1 MYSAQA
7 GQKDAAA
14 YPRYNGRGGKAK
26 GSNHWTGNP
35 IWQIRISQD
44 YGITQSESKG
54 TSGESQEGGKDLED
68 GRTEGTKEATETK
81 KAMAQ

>member
-1 MYSAQA
+1 
-7 GQKDAAA
+7 
-14 YPRYNGRGGKAK
+14 
-26 GSNHWTGNP
+26 
-35 IWQIRISQD
+35 
-44 YGITQSESKG
+44 GITQSESKG